1 MKKEKKKGKCEWH
14 KCDTQA
20 TIEYFKFNK
29 DYLPPNLEFSL
40 SPVPFLG
47 CPKAINIKNCPITL

>member
-1 MKKEKKKGKCEWH
+1 MKKEKKKGKSEWH

-29 DYLPPNLEFSL
+29 DYRPSNLELVFLQS
-40 SPVPFLG
+40 PFLG